1 VFLNLR
7 FLPLVFSTDFSVS
20 SLKGLLRFY
29 ELPPPVEFPGL
40 PRLRA
45 TRKEEKWEKKERRK
59 RPAFDFSRKV
69 EMKRARCDWSA
80 HRVFRFLF
88 AASTIFFISPLGFF
102 LFFLSFFFLFL
113 FHRLI
118 TNPTVGGCFS
128 FVFVVVFVCIS
139 LSTFSQ
145 SVVHVVLHLIIQF
158 EKSRLFARNLKSLSG
173 ESGSSR
179 QLRSDGRL
187 QLTR

>member
-88 AASTIFFISPLGFF
+88 AASTIFFISPLW
-102 LFFLSFFFLFL
+102 FFLFL

-128 FVFVVVFVCIS
+128 FVFVVVFVCIF

>member
-1 VFLNLR
+1 VIGPRTAFSGSYS
-7 FLPLVFSTDFSVS
+7 PLVLFFS
-20 SLKGLLRFY
+20 
-29 ELPPPVEFPGL
+29 FPL
-40 PRLRA
+40 
-45 TRKEEKWEKKERRK
+45 W
-59 RPAFDFSRKV
+59 
-69 EMKRARCDWSA
+69 
-80 HRVFRFLF
+80 
-88 AASTIFFISPLGFF
+88 GFF
-102 LFFLSFFFLFL
+102 FFFLSFFFLFL

-128 FVFVVVFVCIS
+128 FVFVVVFVCIF

-158 EKSRLFARNLKSLSG
+158 EKSCLFARNLKSLSG